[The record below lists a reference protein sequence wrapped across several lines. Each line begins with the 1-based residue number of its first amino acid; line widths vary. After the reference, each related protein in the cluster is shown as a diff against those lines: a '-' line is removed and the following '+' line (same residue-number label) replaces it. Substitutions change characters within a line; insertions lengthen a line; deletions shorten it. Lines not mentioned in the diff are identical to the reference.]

1 MQLRDLVNAMSPVR
15 VEGPLDRE
23 VSGLAYDSRRVY
35 PGTVFVAIPGRRTD
49 GHEYI
54 DSAIGRGAC
63 AVITERGG
71 YVSPRATQI
80 RVSDSRAAL
89 AAVASAF
96 FAHPSR
102 QLRVV
107 GITGTNGK
115 TTVSFLLRHLL
126 ESAGVRCGL
135 IGTVRY
141 EVGDRVI
148 PAQRTTPEA
157 LEIQQMMAHMVRAGC
172 STCILE
178 VSSHGLDQRRVD
190 GVSFDIGVFTNLTHD
205 HLDYHGT
212 MENYFAVKRR
222 LFDELNRTEKPGRA
236 VINIDDPYGARLA
249 RPEQL
254 EVRLTYGLGDTAVLR
269 ARDLE
274 LRADGTRMTI
284 ETPAGTFSGPM
295 PLIGRFNAYNILAAV
310 GTALMLDV
318 PLPVIQ
324 GALGSAPQTPGR
336 LERVDC
342 GQPFGVFV
350 DYAHTEDALRNVLTA
365 LREVTRGRLLVVFG
379 CGGDRDATKRAPM
392 GRAAGELADSV
403 MVTSDNPRHER
414 PEVIA
419 AQIESGLREAGKA
432 PWAVELDRARAIDH
446 MVREAAPGDTVL
458 IAGKG
463 HESYQE
469 SQDTV
474 VPFDDRTVASETLE
488 ALDWLDQSR
497 ARI

>member
-1 MQLRDLVNAMSPVR
+1 MQLRDLVNAVSPVR
-15 VEGPLDRE
+15 IEGSLDRE
-23 VSGLAYDSRRVY
+23 VSGLAYDSRRAV

-54 DSAIGRGAC
+54 DSAIDRGAC
-63 AVITERGG
+63 AVITERSDF
-71 YVSPRATQI
+71 VSPRATQI

-89 AAVASAF
+89 AAAASAF

-126 ESAGVRCGL
+126 EAAGVRCGL

-141 EVGDRVI
+141 EIGDRVI

-157 LEIQQMMAHMVRAGC
+157 LEIQQLMAHMVRAGC

-178 VSSHGLDQRRVD
+178 VSSHGLEQKRVD

-205 HLDYHGT
+205 HLDYHGN
-212 MENYFAVKRR
+212 MEKYFAAKRR
-222 LFDELNRTEKPGRA
+222 LFAGVGELKGPSRA

-249 RPEQL
+249 REDHL
-254 EVRLTYGLGDTAVLR
+254 EVRLTYGLGETAVLR
-269 ARDLE
+269 ARDLD
-274 LRADGTRMTI
+274 LRPDGTRMTL
-284 ETPAGTFSGPM
+284 ETPAGTFVALL
-295 PLIGRFNAYNILAAV
+295 PLIGRFNVYNALAAV
-310 GTALMLDV
+310 GTALILNV
-318 PLPVIQ
+318 PLPVVQ
-324 GALGSAPQTPGR
+324 GALASAPQTPGR
-336 LERVDC
+336 LERVDR

-350 DYAHTEDALRNVLTA
+350 DYAHTEDALRNVLGA
-365 LREVTRGRLLVVFG
+365 LREVTRGRLLLVFG
-379 CGGDRDATKRAPM
+379 CGGDRDAGKRAPM
-392 GRAAGELADSV
+392 GRVAGELADRV
-403 MVTSDNPRHER
+403 VVTSDNPRREK
-414 PEVIA
+414 PEAIA
-419 AQIESGLREAGKA
+419 AQIEVGLREAGGA
-432 PWAVELDRARAIDH
+432 PWGVDLDRSRAIDAL
-446 MVREAAPGDTVL
+446 VRDAAPGDTVL

-474 VPFDDRTVASETLE
+474 VPFDDRLVVTETLE
-488 ALDWLDQSR
+488 TLDWLDRSR
-497 ARI
+497 ETT